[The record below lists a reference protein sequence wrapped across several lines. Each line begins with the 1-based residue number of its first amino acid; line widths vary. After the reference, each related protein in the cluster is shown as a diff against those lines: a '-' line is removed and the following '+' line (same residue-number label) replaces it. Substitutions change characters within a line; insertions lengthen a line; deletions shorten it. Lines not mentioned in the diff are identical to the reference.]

1 MSELKGSLGESL
13 LLTELIDNI
22 ELTTRSDDIGRVLIL
37 TTRKKADQVKRFVDK
52 ILKSV
57 QEIKDLPE
65 ELKVEFHYPPKR
77 AGIKGE
83 NSDFET
89 YANSIASSIS
99 EDPKFYKTHLARAPS
114 NVPKTIPIEVVFNSE
129 KTPQRSA
136 TQRVAPRNNPWN
148 KATPRPIEIQETQ
161 EPQEKQTDMLEIM
174 KKEMDKMWETKM
186 EMFQKETVKAILEP
200 LKEHTDKKI
209 ESLKKHLEEFIM
221 SRHTALKVS
230 RSMGTLTY

>member
-1 MSELKGSLGESL
+1 M
-13 LLTELIDNI
+13 
-22 ELTTRSDDIGRVLIL
+22 LIL

-99 EDPKFYKTHLARAPS
+99 EDPEFYKTHLARAPS
-114 NVPKTIPIEVVFNSE
+114 NVP
-129 KTPQRSA
+129 
-136 TQRVAPRNNPWN
+136 
-148 KATPRPIEIQETQ
+148 
-161 EPQEKQTDMLEIM
+161 
-174 KKEMDKMWETKM
+174 
-186 EMFQKETVKAILEP
+186 IL
-200 LKEHTDKKI
+200 
-209 ESLKKHLEEFIM
+209 
-221 SRHTALKVS
+221 SR
-230 RSMGTLTY
+230 